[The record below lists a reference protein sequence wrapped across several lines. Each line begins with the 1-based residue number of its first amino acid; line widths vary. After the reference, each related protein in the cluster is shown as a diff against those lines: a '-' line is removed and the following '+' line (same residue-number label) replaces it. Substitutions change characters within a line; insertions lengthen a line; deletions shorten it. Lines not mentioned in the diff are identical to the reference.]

1 LKSIEKI
8 FWHGLC
14 YLKAVYAQTGKID
27 MRHERNIALAL
38 AFMVIGAFSTAQAAL
53 IVTPNSNANALAAAL
68 AGSGVTITSATLMTN
83 TTNGV
88 GSFSNGAS
96 TGLPINAGVL
106 LTTGTLANAVG
117 PNNSA
122 SASGGGTFAQL
133 DFSFTTTTGSLF
145 FNYIFGSE
153 EYLEFAGWGF
163 NDSFQLLLNGT
174 NIATLPGGG
183 GAVTINNVNLS
194 KNSAFFV
201 NNPQTTGPYDLQ
213 YDGFTTLLT
222 ASATGLGTGLNTFS
236 FRIADVGDAIYDSG
250 VFLQAGSFGSV
261 TPPTT
266 VPEPLSLAIFGFGLA
281 ALGAARRF
289 RRA

>member
-1 LKSIEKI
+1 MPQI
-8 FWHGLC
+8 
-14 YLKAVYAQTGKID
+14 
-27 MRHERNIALAL
+27 RNIALAMAL
-38 AFMVIGAFSTAQAAL
+38 AAVGAVGSAQAAL
-53 IVTPNSNANALAAAL
+53 IVNTNTDANALAAAL
-68 AGSGVTITSATLMTN
+68 AGAGVTITSATLTTN
-83 TTNGV
+83 TTDGV
-88 GSFSNGAS
+88 GTFSGGFS
-96 TGLPINAGVL
+96 TGLSIDSGVL

-117 PNNSA
+117 PNNLVN
-122 SASGGGTFAQL
+122 ASGAGTFAQL

-153 EYLEFAGWGF
+153 EYLEFVNSAF
-163 NDSFQLLLNGT
+163 NDTFELLLNGT

-183 GAVTINNVNLS
+183 GAVTINNVNPGS
-194 KNSAFFV
+194 NSAFFV
-201 NNPQTTGPYDLQ
+201 NNPQGTGPLDLQ

-222 ASATGLGTGLNTFS
+222 ASATGLGTGVNTFS
-236 FRIADVGDAIYDSG
+236 FRISDVGDTVLDSG

-266 VPEPLSLAIFGFGLA
+266 VPEPFSLAIFGFGLA

>member
-1 LKSIEKI
+1 
-8 FWHGLC
+8 
-14 YLKAVYAQTGKID
+14 

-38 AFMVIGAFSTAQAAL
+38 ALTVIGAFSTAQAAL
-53 IVTPNSNANALAAAL
+53 LVTPNSDANVLAVAL
-68 AGSGVTITSATLMTN
+68 AGSGVTITSATLTTN
-83 TTNGV
+83 TTDGV
-88 GSFSNGAS
+88 GSFSGGFS
-96 TGLPINAGVL
+96 TGLSIDSGVL

-117 PNNSA
+117 PNNS
-122 SASGGGTFAQL
+122 GGATGAGSFAQL

-153 EYLEFAGWGF
+153 EYLEFVNSSF

-183 GAVTINNVNLS
+183 GAVTINNVNPGS
-194 KNSAFFV
+194 NPAFFV
-201 NNPQTTGPYDLQ
+201 NNPQGTGPLDLQ

-236 FRIADVGDAIYDSG
+236 FRIADVGDFSLDSG

-261 TPPTT
+261 PPPTT